1 MSFIVLQ
8 NKSIIS
14 PASYLKT
21 ARKLAEI
28 HGYEPDML
36 TFSKNPSKKLS
47 YNNVDFGSSSN
58 NDYIIYKSM
67 ERIGLIGL
75 GEAEKHRK
83 RYLAR
88 ASKIKGNWKSN
99 PISKNNLSMKILWNG
114 S

>member
-36 TFSKNPSKKLS
+36 TFSKNPSKKLTAS
-47 YNNVDFGSSSN
+47 FRENRPTLPLLLSA
-58 NDYIIYKSM
+58 
-67 ERIGLIGL
+67 ERSI
-75 GEAEKHRK
+75 
-83 RYLAR
+83 AR
-88 ASKIKGNWKSN
+88 AICWAHCT
-99 PISKNNLSMKILWNG
+99 
-114 S
+114 